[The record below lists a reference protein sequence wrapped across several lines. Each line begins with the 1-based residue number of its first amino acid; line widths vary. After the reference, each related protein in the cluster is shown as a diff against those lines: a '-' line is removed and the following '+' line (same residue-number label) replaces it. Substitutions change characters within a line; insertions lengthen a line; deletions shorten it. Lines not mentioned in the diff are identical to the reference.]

1 MSKDFNFSI
10 SSNKDLFSDEV
21 QESLYDSVFPD
32 NSIMNLEE
40 PVYESCL
47 SLLIETNRNT
57 KENIQKTTSDESSS
71 NRVQFLVEKNI
82 LIKRE
87 KEKQR
92 KKIKTKKLILILEKI
107 IY

>member
-1 MSKDFNFSI
+1 M
-10 SSNKDLFSDEV
+10 
-21 QESLYDSVFPD
+21 
-32 NSIMNLEE
+32 
-40 PVYESCL
+40 
-47 SLLIETNRNT
+47 LIETNRNT
-57 KENIQKTTSDESSS
+57 KENIQKITIDESFS
-71 NRVQFLVEKNI
+71 NRVQFLGEKNI